1 MKIIYVL
8 YSASY
13 FRGHKK
19 YFLLKIF
26 GIKVRVYTCNLLYNR
41 ESVDIL

>member
-13 FRGHKK
+13 FRGYKK
-19 YFLLKIF
+19 YFLLKNF
-26 GIKVRVYTCNLLYNR
+26 GIKVRAYTCNLLYNR

>member
-13 FRGHKK
+13 FRGYKK

-26 GIKVRVYTCNLLYNR
+26 DV
-41 ESVDIL
+41 SVSVWTFITYYITERA

>member
-13 FRGHKK
+13 FRGYKK

-26 GIKVRVYTCNLLYNR
+26 DVTENA
-41 ESVDIL
+41 

>member
-13 FRGHKK
+13 FMGYKK

-26 GIKVRVYTCNLLYNR
+26 DVAVRV
-41 ESVDIL
+41 